1 MAYTTIDKS
10 SLHMNTKL
18 YAGTGSSNA
27 ITGVG
32 FQPDMTWIK
41 KRDGGSSHSITDAIR
56 GVTKYVIPDVTNAE
70 ETDTNGL
77 TAFGTDGFTVGST
90 GAFNGNGTNLVSWN
104 WKANGAGSSNT
115 AGSINTTYTSAN
127 TTSGFSIITYTG
139 NGTSGATI
147 GHGLSTAPQMVIIKK
162 LGVENWTVGHVGE
175 GWTKN
180 GKLNTND
187 SFGSS
192 ALSFNNTA
200 PTTSLITLGS
210 GNVAN
215 ANTGTYVCYA
225 FSNIQGFS
233 KMGYYTGNGNA
244 NGVFNYTGFKPSW
257 IMIKRTDANNQWIML
272 NNKMSLYNNNTG
284 DELYA
289 DSSATQN
296 SFVDGGADFLSN
308 GFKLRG
314 TNGSVNLNGGT
325 YIYMAFGQSIVGSNN
340 VPATAR

>member
-1 MAYTTIDKS
+1 MAYTTINKS

-289 DSSATQN
+289 DSSAVQN

>member
-1 MAYTTIDKS
+1 MAYTTINKS

>member
-1 MAYTTIDKS
+1 MAYTTINKS
-10 SLHMNTKL
+10 TDYFNTKL
-18 YAGTGSSNA
+18 YTGTGSSNA
-27 ITGVG
+27 QTGVG
-32 FQPDMTWIK
+32 FQPDFTWIK
-41 KRDGGSSHSITDAIR
+41 MRSNTAVHYLFNAVSGA
-56 GVTKYVIPDVTNAE
+56 TKFINSDQNYGEQTNTE
-70 ETDTNGL
+70 SLKSFD
-77 TAFGTDGFTVGST
+77 TDGFTLGTMT
-90 GAFNGNGTNLVSWN
+90 GANGNTEDFASWN
-104 WKANGAGSSNT
+104 WKANGQGSSNT
-115 AGSINTTYTSAN
+115 NGSINTTYTSAN

-162 LGVENWTVGHVGE
+162 LGTENWTVGHVGE

-187 SFGSS
+187 SFGAS

-210 GNVAN
+210 GNVVN

-244 NGVFNYTGFKPSW
+244 NGTFVYTGFKPAFVILKES
-257 IMIKRTDANNQWIML
+257 TNNQSWML
-272 NNKMSLYNNNTG
+272 YDNKRLGYNDGEKYFIVNTNAA
-284 DELYA
+284 E
-289 DSSATQN
+289 TIN
-296 SFVDGGADFLSN
+296 SDYHLDFLSN
-308 GFKLRG
+308 GIKLRG
-314 TNGSVNLNGGT
+314 NTNDINRSGGT

-340 VPATAR
+340 VPNNAR

>member
-1 MAYTTIDKS
+1 MAYTTINKS
-10 SLHMNTKL
+10 SLYMNTKL

-104 WKANGAGSSNT
+104 WTANGAGSSNT

-147 GHGLSTAPQMVIIKK
+147 GHGLSTAPQAVFIKK
-162 LGVENWTVGHVGE
+162 RTAANWTVGHVGV
-175 GWTKN
+175 GWNKN
-180 GKLNTND
+180 GKLNTVD
-187 SFGSS
+187 SWGTS